1 MKLKIAEL
9 RFGLRSSLTLL
20 NKEGTELELKVPLI
34 KGDLGGSKPLF
45 TNSLSAFSTKDM
57 DHILILR
64 KSQNGLGFSTIKNQC
79 NNLYIEF
86 QFMKILHLN
95 ISDYSASGGTGIAM
109 HRLHTALRSAG
120 HDSKI
125 LCMVK
130 QFQEP
135 ESIYLNRSLP
145 TKAIERLLHAA
156 ETPLALKDS
165 SRILTAINLRNHPL
179 YQEADVI
186 TLHCI
191 HDNFLSYL
199 GLPWLTQKPTVYY
212 IHDMWAFTGQCH
224 YSYECDR
231 WQTGCGE
238 CPHLGTLKHDRTH
251 LEWQLKKWAYDRSK
265 LHLITASTWTE
276 DRIRQSML
284 KSFPLFQIP
293 HSINTDLYHPSSAT
307 HCREVL
313 GLPLDKKILM
323 FGAQGLQD
331 FRKGGDLLVE
341 ALRGLPTALK
351 AETVLITMGGQDS
364 HLGTVDIPT
373 FNFGFI
379 EDDRLKATLY
389 AAADVFLFP
398 TRHET
403 FGLVS
408 IESMACG
415 TPVVAFDVGGVS
427 GAVRPEVTGLLA
439 APENVSE
446 FRLGIVRLLTDEA
459 LRTQMSRQ
467 CREVILQE
475 YADDLLAPRHLEVYE
490 QAVRSHVVKM
500 PGELRENNLP
510 MPCID

>member
-1 MKLKIAEL
+1 
-9 RFGLRSSLTLL
+9 
-20 NKEGTELELKVPLI
+20 V
-34 KGDLGGSKPLF
+34 
-45 TNSLSAFSTKDM
+45 
-57 DHILILR
+57 
-64 KSQNGLGFSTIKNQC
+64 
-79 NNLYIEF
+79 
-86 QFMKILHLN
+86 KILHLN
-95 ISDYSASGGTGIAM
+95 ISDYSVSGGTGIAT
-109 HRLHTALRSAG
+109 HRLHTALQGAG

-135 ESIYLNRSLP
+135 ESIYLDRSLP
-145 TKAIERLLHAA
+145 TKAIERLLHTA

-165 SRILTAINLRNHPL
+165 SRILTAIHLKNHPL
-179 YQEADVI
+179 YQAADVI

-191 HDNFLSYL
+191 HENFLSYL

-231 WQTGCGE
+231 WQTGCGH
-238 CPHLGTLKHDRTH
+238 CPHLGTLKRDHTH
-251 LEWQLKKWAYDRSK
+251 LEWRLKKWAYDRSQ
-265 LHLITASTWTE
+265 LHLITSSAWTE
-276 DRIRQSML
+276 ARVRQSML

-293 HSINTDLYHPSSAT
+293 HGIDTDLYRPYSTT
-307 HCREVL
+307 HCRDVW

-341 ALRGLPTALK
+341 ALRDLPAALK
-351 AETVLITMGGQDS
+351 AETVLITMGRQDWPP
-364 HLGTVDIPT
+364 GTVDIPT
-373 FNFGFI
+373 FNFGFV
-379 EDDRLKATLY
+379 EDDRLKAMLY
-389 AAADVFLFP
+389 SAADVFLFP

-446 FRLGIVRLLTDEA
+446 FRSGIVRLLTDEG

-467 CREVILQE
+467 CREVVLQE
-475 YADDLLAPRHLEVYE
+475 YANDRLVSRHLEVYQE
-490 QAVRSHVVKM
+490 AIEARQKVWKGSC
-500 PGELRENNLP
+500 N
-510 MPCID
+510 